1 MNYHCE
7 VLLVLSKD
15 PELDLAIQKY
25 ETIETAEGEGSVK
38 ERLASIFRESS
49 EEDGWYEWRDSCI
62 EWREDSEDEA
72 WVMALL
78 LWLESQGMYSKFQ
91 LLVIGE
97 YFDEVS
103 DMGGL
108 DAYSITRSFSKN

>member
-1 MNYHCE
+1 MSYHCE

-15 PELDLAIQKY
+15 PELDLAIRKY
-25 ETIETAEGEGSVK
+25 ETENAEDKGWVK

-49 EEDGWYEWRDSCI
+49 EEDGWHEWRDSCI
-62 EWREDSEDEA
+62 EWREGSEDES

-108 DAYSITRSFSKN
+108 DAYSITRSFTRN